1 MKSQETIGQIW
12 MNARPDGIASLQGY
26 ILVDDQK
33 HNIQLIPNPSY
44 RPEDR
49 NCYYRVLRQPWK
61 PIK

>member
-1 MKSQETIGQIW
+1 MKSQEPIGQIW
-12 MNARPDGIASLQGY
+12 MNSRPDGIASLQGY
-26 ILVDDQK
+26 VLVDDQK

-49 NCYYRVLRQPWK
+49 NCFYRVLRQPWK